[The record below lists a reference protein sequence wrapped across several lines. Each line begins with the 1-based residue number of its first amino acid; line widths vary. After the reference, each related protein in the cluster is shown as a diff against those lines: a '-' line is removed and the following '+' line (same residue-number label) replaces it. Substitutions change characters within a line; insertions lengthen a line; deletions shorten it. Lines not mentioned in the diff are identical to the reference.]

1 MNQKVCFEDARR
13 KVALDVKRDGRS
25 YSNFYTTRDFARFEC
40 KETLFEKHINRAKK
54 IGLDHKLILDSS
66 RMQRLFT
73 PSDTSK
79 LL

>member
-1 MNQKVCFEDARR
+1 MGDRTR
-13 KVALDVKRDGRS
+13 
-25 YSNFYTTRDFARFEC
+25 YFYTTQDFVRFEY
-40 KETLFEKHINRAKK
+40 KEFLFEKHINRAKK

>member
-1 MNQKVCFEDARR
+1 MEDRTR
-13 KVALDVKRDGRS
+13 
-25 YSNFYTTRDFARFEC
+25 YFYTTQDFVRFEY